1 MSTKKNVDKKKKDD
15 KKEDLK
21 KKPKKEEQR
30 KKKEFPLPPQPKN
43 FKQIEFNE
51 ESGVLFLI
59 DYNNDIFECNL
70 YGEKNPQF
78 HLNIT
83 GISNYSTRLKK
94 NLIEEVKLIPEPEMY
109 FPQISK
115 FEGYFPY
122 PRPLSLP
129 FTNEV
134 NDPSMLINQVKRE
147 NRYNEN
153 MKVKKLF
160 ELKIPSKDNN
170 CLLTYMTSSLSLNDN
185 SVKLHLI
192 KLINE
197 YIEEKVKENPFN
209 ENIINTDHSIIALKR
224 FRKILKSNLGKNE
237 INGKNLP
244 LPKKEFKIKYDLIKR
259 VIRKQGLNKMHISSQ
274 NVNFDVYKELYSVKN
289 VGKEDNIFKPHN
301 LKLIDNLDNIDNIYE
316 YLSNRNK
323 EMNLNK
329 THYTTNTNISKSNEN
344 QTKTTGFDIKFQTAR
359 SKFFPNK
366 TSVTFNTI
374 TSKETENENLSIL
387 SLDDNL
393 IKIQPKIKLYKTLKE
408 INYFS
413 ERDNRLL
420 KGFEYPEY
428 KEPPIFKNKYKPV
441 LPTPGEIYQKE
452 IDLLRKVNPIAFKKE
467 EDKDLF
473 DLKVLKKK
481 KQNQLVFER
490 IKVGKN

>member
-1 MSTKKNVDKKKKDD
+1 MSTKKNVDKKKDD
-15 KKEDLK
+15 KKDELK

-30 KKKEFPLPPQPKN
+30 IKKEFPLPPQPKN
-43 FKQIEFNE
+43 FKQIEFNQ
-51 ESGVLFLI
+51 ESGILFLI

-94 NLIEEVKLIPEPEMY
+94 NLIEEVKLIPEPESY

-122 PRPLSLP
+122 PRPISLP
-129 FTNEV
+129 FSNEV
-134 NDPSMLINQVKRE
+134 HDPSMLINQVKKE
-147 NRYNEN
+147 ERYNEN

-170 CLLTYMTSSLSLNDN
+170 CLLTYMSSSVSDNDN

-197 YIEEKVKENPFN
+197 YIEEKIKENPFN
-209 ENIINTDHSIIALKR
+209 ENIANTDHSIIALRR

-237 INGKNLP
+237 INGKKLP
-244 LPKKEFKIKYDLIKR
+244 LPKKEFKIKYDLMKK
-259 VIRKQGLNKMHISSQ
+259 VMRKQGLNKMHSTSQ
-274 NVNFDVYKELYSVKN
+274 NVNFDIYKELYSVRN
-289 VGKEDNIFKPHN
+289 VGKEDYIFKPHN
-301 LKLIDNLDNIDNIYE
+301 LQLLGNLDNIDNIYE
-316 YLSNRNK
+316 YLNK
-323 EMNLNK
+323 RDKEISLNK
-329 THYTTNTNISKSNEN
+329 TQYTTNTNVSKSNEN

-366 TSVTFNTI
+366 TSVTFNKI
-374 TSKETENENLSIL
+374 SSKENDNENLSIL

-393 IKIQPKIKLYKTLKE
+393 IKTKPKIKLYKTLKE
-408 INYFS
+408 IKHFT

-441 LPTPGEIYQKE
+441 LLTPGEIYQKE
-452 IDLLRKVNPIAFKKE
+452 TDLLKKVNPIAFKKE
-467 EDKDLF
+467 EDKELF

-481 KQNQLVFER
+481 KQSQKVFER
-490 IKVGKN
+490 LKLGKN